1 MRIENYNY
9 FDEGEANI
17 NFDEFQDLNDFND
30 FISRRRQPEDLGF
43 FPTSVA
49 QKPAMVNY
57 GIGTLPQFD
66 MANLPMYERDDEQ
79 DQEYINQVNQ
89 SNNKFGGIMDLL
101 MGIAIPG
108 YGLFKN
114 VAKGGLEGLRGFN
127 QRLQQSDFGQSENL
141 MEYLGKRQAKKEAER
156 LAPIQKQLREASE
169 RGGGY
174 QPTTKSQNVAR
185 TSSRVSDGK
194 TRAYGL

>member
-1 MRIENYNY
+1 MKLKNYNY
-9 FDEGEANI
+9 FDEAETNI
-17 NFDEFQDLNDFND
+17 DLDEFQDLNDF
-30 FISRRRQPEDLGF
+30 ISRSRQPKDLGF
-43 FPTSVA
+43 FPKNVA
-49 QKPAMVNY
+49 QNPAMVNY

-66 MANLPMYERDDEQ
+66 MANLPMYETDDEQ

-114 VAKGGLEGLRGFN
+114 IAQGGLEGLRGFN
-127 QRLQQSDFGQSENL
+127 QRLQQSDFGQSKNL
-141 MEYLGKRQAKKEAER
+141 MEYLGKRQARKEAER
-156 LAPIQKQLREASE
+156 LAPIQKQLQEASD

-174 QPTTKSQNVAR
+174 QATSRQQNEAR
-185 TSSRVSDGK
+185 TASRVGPRGN

>member
-1 MRIENYNY
+1 MELKNYNY

-17 NFDEFQDLNDFND
+17 NLDEFEDFND
-30 FISRRRQPEDLGF
+30 FISRRRQPKDLGF
-43 FPTSVA
+43 FPTNVA
-49 QKPAMVNY
+49 QNPAMVDY
-57 GIGTLPQFD
+57 GITSLPEFD
-66 MANLPMYERDDEQ
+66 MANLPMYEKDDEQ

-114 VAKGGLEGLRGFN
+114 IAKGGLEGLKGFN
-127 QRLQQSDFGQSENL
+127 QRLQQSDFGQSKTL
-141 MEYLGKRQAKKEAER
+141 MEYLGKRQARKETER
-156 LAPIQKQLREASE
+156 LAPIQKQLQEASE

-174 QPTTKSQNVAR
+174 QPTTRSQNVAR

>member
-1 MRIENYNY
+1 MAISNYLSPEQLQLMLNNTFGDEQNY
-9 FDEGEANI
+9 VRQNPLQFQYPFIPGGITTQFDPR
-17 NFDEFQDLNDFND
+17 NFQS
-30 FISRRRQPEDLGF
+30 I
-43 FPTSVA
+43 FPTSGIRQQVPLQNLGIDTSYGVA
-49 QKPAMVNY
+49 NEEDVEQEF
-57 GIGTLPQFD
+57 LPD
-66 MANLPMYERDDEQ
+66 REP
-79 DQEYINQVNQ
+79 
-89 SNNKFGGIMDLL
+89 S
-101 MGIAIPG
+101 GIAK
-108 YGLFKN
+108 LFEFLGKLPTPFN
-114 VAKGGLEGLRGFN
+114 LARRGLESLRGLN
-127 QRLQQSDFGQSENL
+127 DRIQGSDFGQSKTL